1 MTVKLALDHF
11 LAIYQVDRAD
21 GLTCHYEIL
30 ALYVLMSRYDEAQ
43 AFVNSCTSY
52 AADVRMQ
59 VSLLVA
65 AILGGYHADASQLL
79 VGFCVQ
85 VTDFLA
91 FCEQDI
97 FPLGRVMEAETWEEC
112 SANCEESLYFAFS
125 LILPLLLTAST
136 YIQAYLNAYVTTNV
150 ADSDD
155 DLDHL
160 PFLSSKQLSVLALNG
175 IYGIQ
180 NFQLLTE
187 TALLPCQLLEK
198 PL

>member
-1 MTVKLALDHF
+1 M
-11 LAIYQVDRAD
+11 DRAD
-21 GLTCHYEIL
+21 GLTCRYEIL

-97 FPLGRVMEAETWEEC
+97 FPLGRVMEAET
-112 SANCEESLYFAFS
+112 CEESLYFAFS
-125 LILPLLLTAST
+125 PILPLLLTAST

>member
-1 MTVKLALDHF
+1 
-11 LAIYQVDRAD
+11 
-21 GLTCHYEIL
+21 
-30 ALYVLMSRYDEAQ
+30 MSRYDEAQ

-52 AADVRMQ
+52 AADVWMQ

-97 FPLGRVMEAETWEEC
+97 FPLGRVMEVETWEEC

-125 LILPLLLTAST
+125 PILPLLLTAST

-160 PFLSSKQLSVLALNG
+160 LFYRPSSLV
-175 IYGIQ
+175 Y
-180 NFQLLTE
+180 
-187 TALLPCQLLEK
+187 
-198 PL
+198 

>member
-1 MTVKLALDHF
+1 M
-11 LAIYQVDRAD
+11 RR
-21 GLTCHYEIL
+21 E
-30 ALYVLMSRYDEAQ
+30 
-43 AFVNSCTSY
+43 
-52 AADVRMQ
+52 
-59 VSLLVA
+59 SLLR
-65 AILGGYHADASQLL
+65 
-79 VGFCVQ
+79 F
-85 VTDFLA
+85 
-91 FCEQDI
+91 
-97 FPLGRVMEAETWEEC
+97 FP
-112 SANCEESLYFAFS
+112 
-125 LILPLLLTAST
+125 

-155 DLDHL
+155 DFDHL